1 MKFKI
6 LKKQIR
12 KLKSTAKKKGK
23 KTCFLISNTSKKF
36 NKPFYLTP
44 LRESKKSLYFGAV
57 VFGNKIAEEI
67 AKEVDGKVNYVYTD
81 VEKKIR
87 NKNDYILTNIDRCVR
102 ENIHKSIVKIYKS
115 NDITVNSVESLVN
128 DYFSNDTRGVSG
140 KKILIIGVGNI
151 GSKIALRLVE
161 TGANISLFRRN
172 KLKLKTIKNALNLI
186 KPLLTKASCKMVD
199 VKNIN
204 LINYDVIIGCS
215 NSEFRISNKRIN
227 FSKKQLIIDVGK
239 GVFGE
244 KIVNSLK
251 KINKLILRVDIETM
265 LSSYIDSTIDTE
277 SFFKNRFSKKYKSF
291 NLIKKGILGEKGDIV
306 VDNIEKPKEIIGV
319 CNNDGTLMN
328 INNKKIN
335 YYKSLIIKYG
345 KK

>member
-1 MKFKI
+1 MKFKK
-6 LKKQIR
+6 LEKQIK
-12 KLKSTAKKKGK
+12 KLKLTAKKKGK

-36 NKPFYLTP
+36 NKSFYLTP

-67 AKEVDGKVNYVYTD
+67 AKVVDGKVDYVYTD

-102 ENIHKSIVKIYKS
+102 ENIRSSIIKIYKS
-115 NDITVNSVESLVN
+115 NDITVNSVESLIN

-140 KKILIIGVGNI
+140 KKILIIGAGNI

-172 KLKLKTIKNALNLI
+172 KIKLKTISNALNLI
-186 KPLLTKASCKMVD
+186 KPLFTKASCEIVNIKD
-199 VKNIN
+199 IN
-204 LINYDVIIGCS
+204 LIKYDVIIGCS
-215 NSEFRISNKRIN
+215 NSELRISNKKIN
-227 FSKKQLIIDVGK
+227 FGKKQLIIDVGK

-244 KIVNSLK
+244 KIVKSLK
-251 KINKLILRVDIETM
+251 KINKMIFRVDIETM
-265 LSSYIDSTIDTE
+265 LSTYIDSTIDTE
-277 SFFKNRFSKKYKSF
+277 SFFKNRFYKRYKNF
-291 NLIKKGILGEKGDIV
+291 NLIKKGILGEKGDII
-306 VDNIEKPKEIIGV
+306 VDNVDKPKEIVGV
-319 CNNDGTLMN
+319 CNNDGTLIN
-328 INNKKIN
+328 INNKKMN
-335 YYKSLIIKYG
+335 YYKSLIIKNE